1 MSLPASVAFTLG
13 AHVRG
18 LTLAPSAGWPADPPN
33 VYVVQGADAWA
44 MVDGGWDQPEDQGAI
59 DAWLAEAAPTGR
71 PEAILVSHAHR
82 DHLGGVARLA
92 AAHGLR
98 ALALAPEFAT
108 ARRHGL
114 ATPFAAVEAGTR
126 FDLGGGVVL
135 HLIATPGH
143 TPGSLSVHLRAGAGG
158 SGPDVLFTGD
168 TVVGRHS
175 AWVGPPDGDLD
186 VYLATLLRL
195 ADPAAAWAG
204 ARLAPGHG
212 PAGGDAAEAA
222 ASLRVRRLG
231 RDEDILRLLAAGEAS
246 ARTLASALYGAG
258 AGPIL
263 GPGGVAERTVM
274 AHLAHLERLGRV
286 RADTPDTPGT
296 GDDAAG
302 LHPERLYRRL
312 G

>member
-1 MSLPASVAFTLG
+1 MSTRASVAFALG

-18 LTLAPSAGWPADPPN
+18 LTLAPNPGWPADPPN
-33 VYVVQGADAWA
+33 VYLIQGPGAWA
-44 MVDGGWDQPEDQGAI
+44 MVDGGWDQPGDQAAI

-71 PEAILVSHAHR
+71 PEAIVVSHAHR

-114 ATPFAAVEAGTR
+114 ETPFDAVEAGAR
-126 FDLGGGVVL
+126 LDLGGGVVL
-135 HLIATPGH
+135 RLLSTPGH
-143 TPGSLSVHLRAGAGG
+143 TPGSLSVHLRDAAAGPGQ
-158 SGPDVLFTGD
+158 DVLFTGD

-186 VYLATLLRL
+186 VYLATLSRI

-212 PAGGDAAEAA
+212 PAGADAGAAA
-222 ASLRVRRLG
+222 ASLRLRRLG
-231 RDEDILRLLAAGEAS
+231 RDDDILRLLGHGEGS
-246 ARTLASALYGAG
+246 ARTLAQTLYGAG
-258 AGPIL
+258 DGPIL

-286 RADTPDTPGT
+286 SALTPAD
-296 GDDAAG
+296 AG
-302 LHPERLYRRL
+302 ALAPERLYRRL
-312 G
+312 R